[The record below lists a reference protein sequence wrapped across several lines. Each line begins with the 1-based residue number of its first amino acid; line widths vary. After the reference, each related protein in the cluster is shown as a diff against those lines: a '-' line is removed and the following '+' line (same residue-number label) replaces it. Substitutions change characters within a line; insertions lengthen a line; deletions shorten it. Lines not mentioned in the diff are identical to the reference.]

1 MGSIV
6 NADLDLGP
14 RRPSHR
20 GFVAASGFWLDP
32 ALIGAERMAGRILS
46 LWSEG
51 CVLHEAAGGV
61 VLVLPSPA
69 LVESRRAP
77 GVVLTR
83 RGGLLAGFPVT
94 DREIARLAPPP
105 GSALLCREGRVRV
118 CPLSGETVLDPA
130 AWLDVEG
137 FAARES
143 RPLGDLPAPAAVSR
157 GLEPAPLES
166 HFGPELTRQ
175 PEEKTKLLQALEKA
189 LARKGAGAFESREP
203 RARPRIELPPGMGR
217 AVLMI
222 LASAAGLAFIIWIV
236 QNSGRSSTGVL
247 IGLII
252 TFYLIRGGRF
262 PFLEPFKV
270 LASLFRSRR
279 APRSAAR
286 ATAAKRG
293 PLRRTRRASWLG
305 RAFDAT
311 RGFLGSTL
319 GRTPAATLFVGRQA
333 RYMHKMTSMFEEND
347 LDDALRHA
355 IPLATLG
362 QMGRATW
369 SPFRPK
375 ARVDLSI
382 GLGGTGGPARLIFLS
397 PDYQAY
403 LVSLYRQACAR
414 LEREGQIEKAAF
426 VLLELLKEN
435 EEAIALLER
444 HKRFRFAAEVAQ
456 ARGLPP
462 GMVIRLWFLAGEPA
476 EAVRV
481 ARTTGA
487 FADAVGRLERSHPD
501 EAKKMRVLWAGYLA
515 EAGNYGAAVDA
526 AWPVPE
532 ARRLLLEWIERGIR
546 LEGAIA
552 ARLMVKRIALEP
564 EALEGL
570 LPKIGEILHDTLPGG
585 LRAKLSLGKALLE
598 HEGREDLRALSGFV
612 LRNLLKDLHAEPFN
626 PGFGSV
632 VQGLKKA
639 TGDRLLVED
648 LPSHAFPVPAAG
660 PRGGLTF
667 GRDASDVGLHRLYDG
682 VCLPGGRLVV
692 ALGEAGVQV
701 LSRRGALVA
710 RIDQPADCLVL
721 NDSGNRAIAV
731 ARRGAVSRLA
741 RIDLETL
748 KGSYWCDALID
759 LAAETFDGEVWFVAQ
774 GDALMAVDCL
784 ADRFESIWRVGDL
797 KGPVLAMAR
806 NASALG
812 YILDR
817 PPAPEHWRYELPSL
831 TLRLKYEIS
840 GADDP
845 AGLWSVT
852 PKDQYGACLSK
863 PEPPETGGER
873 FFIRVGTRDQR
884 SVWQSRDLEGSPGS
898 FRLYNTTA
906 VVTTR
911 TAEGQRVYFFRWPGA
926 TGEPAVTLDLAGA
939 GSVAVRRYAHTFCV
953 TDDRGRLLVLA
964 GDDFRLVRETRS

>member
-6 NADLDLGP
+6 NADLDLAP
-14 RRPSHR
+14 RRASHR
-20 GFVAASGFWLDP
+20 GFVAAAGFWLDP

-77 GVVLTR
+77 GVALTR

-118 CPLSGETVLDPA
+118 CPLSRETALDPA
-130 AWLDVEG
+130 SWLDVEG

-143 RPLGDLPAPAAVSR
+143 RPLGDLPAPAAASR

-203 RARPRIELPPGMGR
+203 RARPRIELPPGMGW
-217 AVLMI
+217 AVLKI

-236 QNSGRSSTGVL
+236 LSGGLLSGGLSITGIL
-247 IGLII
+247 LGFIL
-252 TFYLIRGGRF
+252 TYYLFRGRI
-262 PFLEPFKV
+262 PFLEPLQELV
-270 LASLFRSRR
+270 SLFRSWRVRR
-279 APRSAAR
+279 PAVR

-311 RGFLGSTL
+311 RGFLGSTV
-319 GRTPAATLFVGRQA
+319 GRTPAASLLVGRQA

-362 QMGRATW
+362 QMDRAAW

-382 GLGGTGGPARLIFLS
+382 GLGGTGGPTRLIFLS

-414 LEREGQIEKAAF
+414 LERAGQLEKAAF

-487 FADAVGRLERSHPD
+487 FADAVGRLERTHPD

-632 VQGLKKA
+632 VQGLKRA

-660 PRGGLTF
+660 PKGSLTF

-682 VCLPGGRLVV
+682 VCLPSGRLVV
-692 ALGEAGVQV
+692 ALGEAGVHV

-748 KGSYWCDALID
+748 KGSYWCDAMID
-759 LAAETFDGEVWFVAQ
+759 LAAETFDGEVWYVAQ

-806 NASALG
+806 NASAL
-812 YILDR
+812 
-817 PPAPEHWRYELPSL
+817 
-831 TLRLKYEIS
+831 
-840 GADDP
+840 
-845 AGLWSVT
+845 
-852 PKDQYGACLSK
+852 
-863 PEPPETGGER
+863 
-873 FFIRVGTRDQR
+873 
-884 SVWQSRDLEGSPGS
+884 S
-898 FRLYNTTA
+898 F
-906 VVTTR
+906 
-911 TAEGQRVYFFRWPGA
+911 
-926 TGEPAVTLDLAGA
+926 
-939 GSVAVRRYAHTFCV
+939 
-953 TDDRGRLLVLA
+953 VLA
-964 GDDFRLVRETRS
+964 GPPQRRSTGGTISRRSSCARGTISPARTIPSGSGRSRRRTITGPAARNRSRPRTGGRTLLHPRRDEGPTIRLAEPRHRGVAGVLPGSTTRPPPSRRERPKASGSLSSAGPARQGSPRSRSTSPAPARSRSGATRTLSASPTTAAACSSWPVTTFA